1 VSVNS
6 SFVLTGSTRVLAECW
21 PVSLGRRTWYIVRS
35 RARWGDGTI
44 VKSNQAPAS
53 FDVVIIREG
62 ATQSISVRRQGT
74 FTAYE
79 LNWTELQWLNWGR
92 GRGDLLRVQQAR
104 GAKEHHQN
112 ILWLTNTKVCMTDWW
127 LFCDAPSQWEEQY
140 KCYYVIKFTE
150 RAKSSL
156 SPQTSA
162 ILVANLCTGSTLVR
176 PTPLHKILHLGPSGY
191 RTPIGAWMICLCQ
204 GKYLAGLTGPLAKK
218 YLPGFPLQLIF
229 AKVIR

>member
-1 VSVNS
+1 M
-6 SFVLTGSTRVLAECW
+6 
-21 PVSLGRRTWYIVRS
+21 
-35 RARWGDGTI
+35 
-44 VKSNQAPAS
+44 
-53 FDVVIIREG
+53 
-62 ATQSISVRRQGT
+62 
-74 FTAYE
+74 
-79 LNWTELQWLNWGR
+79 NWTELNCSGLTG
-92 GRGDLLRVQQAR
+92 G
-104 GAKEHHQN
+104 GAEGICSGCSRQGAQKS
-112 ILWLTNTKVCMTDWW
+112 ITKIFYDWRTQKCMTDWW

-156 SPQTSA
+156 SPQNSA

-176 PTPLHKILHLGPSGY
+176 PTPLRKILHLCPSGY

-218 YLPGFPLQLIF
+218 HLPGFPLQLIF